1 VLLLAGLCALV
12 LANDR
17 QQFVQ
22 FMQTYNKNYASQEE
36 LQYRFKIF
44 QSNLE
49 KISTLNTNNPSAT
62 HGINQFSDMT
72 PAEFASYP
80 CGGVLSRFSSP
91 SVAVGKMPA
100 YDPAALPA
108 SFDWTTKGA
117 VTPIKNQEQCGSCWA
132 FSVIGMLEGA
142 WFLAGNTLTGLA
154 EQQLVDC
161 STTDYG
167 CGGGWPFWA
176 LSDMLAATYAG
187 HIDTEA
193 TYPYVA
199 EDQTCAFAKG
209 TVGATYVNYTSYCT
223 EQTAA
228 CSETDMQNLLVN
240 VGPLSACLDATPMQS
255 YTGGVDNPPDCTA
268 AQIDHCITIVGYG
281 TDPTSGLAYWRIKN
295 SWGTSWGEQ
304 GFYRLIRGTAAC
316 GINQVIT
323 MAAIA

>member
-1 VLLLAGLCALV
+1 LCLSAVVFATELE
-12 LANDR
+12 
-17 QQFVQ
+17 QFVEY
-22 FMQTYNKNYASQEE
+22 MQMYDKAYSTAGEIR
-36 LQYRFKIF
+36 YRYSNF
-44 QSNLE
+44 QANLE
-49 KISTLNTNNPSAT
+49 KIKDLNMRIPSAT
-62 HGINQFSDMT
+62 RGINQFSDMS
-72 PAEFASYP
+72 AEEFSRYP
-80 CGGVLSRFSSP
+80 CGGLLSRFSSAD
-91 SVAVGKMPA
+91 VEIGTIPA

-132 FSVIGMLEGA
+132 FSTIGMLEGA
-142 WFLAGNTLTGLA
+142 WFLSGKTLTGLS

-161 STTDYG
+161 STQDYG

-176 LSDMLAATYAG
+176 LQDMLGTTYSG

-199 EDQTCAFAKG
+199 EDQNCEFANG
-209 TVGATYVNYTSYCT
+209 TVGATYVKYTSYCT

-228 CSETDMQNLLVN
+228 CSETDMQSLLVN
-240 VGPLSACLDATPMQS
+240 TGPLSACLDADPMQS

-295 SWGTSWGEQ
+295 SWGNSWGEQ
-304 GFYRLIRGTAAC
+304 GYYRLIRGTGAC

-323 MAAIA
+323 MASISS